1 MNGVLLALT
10 LAMFGAI
17 LALAPA
23 DGAPAILLALPLSAL
38 AGLAIFKFETDR
50 RFLLRL
56 FVSALL
62 VRILVGTLI
71 YLFHWQ
77 TFFGGDAR
85 TYDFFGYA
93 LLRTW
98 EGSKDYEIAVNMFT
112 GGGSS

>member
-50 RFLLRL
+50 RAKRAGRPICERCDGGGHGANRLYDLAGDFSQQEGSPPLRAAFGVL
-56 FVSALL
+56 SIA
-62 VRILVGTLI
+62 GTLVI
-71 YLFHWQ
+71 SG
-77 TFFGGDAR
+77 T
-85 TYDFFGYA
+85 
-93 LLRTW
+93 
-98 EGSKDYEIAVNMFT
+98 
-112 GGGSS
+112 